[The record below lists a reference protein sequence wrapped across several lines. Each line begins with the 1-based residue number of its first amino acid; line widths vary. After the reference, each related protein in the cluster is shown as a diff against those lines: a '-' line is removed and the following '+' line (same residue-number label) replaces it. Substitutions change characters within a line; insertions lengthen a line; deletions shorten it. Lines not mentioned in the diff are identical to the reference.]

1 MKNAMVGSM
10 IGSTVGRRWRATLAF
25 AVAVPAAVWT
35 SIEAPAYADPAQP
48 AVPVASAPV
57 AQAEPPPPAPPGAPP
72 AADMIPPPVI
82 APPAPPP
89 PAPAPADDLK
99 KIETGFALRV
109 GGRLQG
115 TTDRSKLN
123 DFGFDEVYAEAR
135 FSGRLTPLF
144 AWQFNLNASYDP
156 LGGAGTAGIMDAI
169 VKFEPMK
176 EFHLWAGRMLV
187 PSDRSNFSGPW
198 FMSPWKYTGAD
209 MPIPFVGPRTQ
220 AFGRQNGVTAWGTFG
235 DGKVKYY
242 AGALNLSNA
251 AESPLFSGRLNIC
264 LIGAEPGYYHSSTY
278 YGSQDIV
285 AIAGGAQYQA
295 NAAPMG
301 ASGANYT
308 EFNADVLAE
317 KNLGAGGVGT
327 IEAGYYHYNNFFGT
341 FVPPGATTGAPA
353 VKNFFY
359 VLGSWLTPQPIGI
372 GKLQPLV
379 RWQQTTDPSWKILD
393 AYVTYVI
400 DEYFLRF
407 AVGYE
412 RTDFGGGTSAGNAIL
427 LGAQMQR

>member
-1 MKNAMVGSM
+1 MKNA
-10 IGSTVGRRWRATLAF
+10 TVGPRVGQRRGATLAIAF
-25 AVAVPAAVWT
+25 AVSAAVWT
-35 SIEAPAYADPAQP
+35 WIEAPAHADPAPP
-48 AVPVASAPV
+48 AAAAPV
-57 AQAEPPPPAPPGAPP
+57 AQDEPPPPPPISPSP
-72 AADMIPPPVI
+72 ADKIPEPVI

-89 PAPAPADDLK
+89 PAPEPAGNPK
-99 KIETGFALRV
+99 QIETGFALRV

-135 FSGRLTPLF
+135 FSGRLTPIF

-156 LGGAGTAGIMDAI
+156 LGGTGAANIMDAI
-169 VKFEPMK
+169 VKFEPIM

-198 FMSPWKYTGAD
+198 FISPWKYTAAD
-209 MPIPFVGPRTQ
+209 MPVPFVGPRTQ
-220 AFGRQNGVTAWGTFG
+220 PFGRDNGVTAWGTFG

-242 AGALNLSNA
+242 AGAYNLSTP

-264 LIGAEPGYYHSSTY
+264 LIGSEPGYYHSSTY

-285 AIAGGAQYQA
+285 AVAVGGQYQ
-295 NAAPMG
+295 NNGQPSG
-301 ASGANYT
+301 ASGNNYSLI
-308 EFNADVLAE
+308 NGDLLAE
-317 KNLGAGGVGT
+317 KNLGPGGVPT
-327 IEAGYYHYNNFFGT
+327 IEVGYYHYGNSFTVIGT
-341 FVPPGATTGAPA
+341 PPAPTTPV

-359 VLGSWLTPQPIGI
+359 VLGSWLTPQTIGI

-379 RWQQTTDPSWKILD
+379 RWQQTSDPSWKILD

-412 RTDFGGGTSAGNAIL
+412 HTDFGAGTTNGNSIL

>member
-1 MKNAMVGSM
+1 MKNAM
-10 IGSTVGRRWRATLAF
+10 IGPRIGRCRRATLAMF
-25 AVAVPAAVWT
+25 VATPVAVWA
-35 SIEAPAYADPAQP
+35 SIEAPAFADPTP
-48 AVPVASAPV
+48 AASAPV
-57 AQAEPPPPAPPGAPP
+57 AQAEPPPPPPVSPP
-72 AADMIPPPVI
+72 PADMIPAPVI

-89 PAPAPADDLK
+89 PAPEPAGDPK

-109 GGRLQG
+109 GGRIQG
-115 TTDRSKLN
+115 ATDHSKLN

-135 FSGRLTPLF
+135 FSGRMTPIF

-156 LGGAGTAGIMDAI
+156 FGGTGGAAIMDAI
-169 VKFEPMK
+169 VKYEPMK

-198 FMSPWKYTGAD
+198 FMSPWRYTGAD
-209 MPIPFVGPRTQ
+209 MPIPFVGPRTTQ
-220 AFGRQNGVTAWGTFG
+220 FGRDNGVTAWGTFV

-242 AGALNLSNA
+242 AGAFNLSNRDQ
-251 AESPLFSGRLNIC
+251 SPLFSGRVNIC
-264 LIGAEPGYYHSSTY
+264 LIGSEPGYYHSSTY
-278 YGSQDIV
+278 YGSQDII
-285 AIAGGAQYQA
+285 AIAGGGQYQS
-295 NAAPMG
+295 NTAPMG
-301 ASGANYT
+301 APGANYS
-308 EFNADVLAE
+308 ELNADVLAE
-317 KNLGAGGVGT
+317 KNLGPSGVAT

-341 FVPPGATTGAPA
+341 FAPPGGTGMPA

-359 VLGSWLTPQPIGI
+359 VLGSWLTPQAIGI

-412 RTDFGGGTSAGNAIL
+412 HTDFGPGTTNGNAIL